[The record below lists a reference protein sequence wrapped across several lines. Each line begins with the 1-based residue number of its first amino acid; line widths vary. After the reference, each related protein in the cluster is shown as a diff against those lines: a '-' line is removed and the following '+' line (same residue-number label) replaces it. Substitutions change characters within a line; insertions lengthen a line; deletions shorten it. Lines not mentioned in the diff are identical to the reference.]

1 MIMTHEG
8 HHDLSSWIVH
18 VLHKY
23 LRECLCKS
31 CPVDFSWDTDFAR
44 FLCVVRHSWVK
55 FPHSPILHYAFSSW
69 IEKTMTKQY
78 IAIRKTDLFYNSMG
92 LCGNF
97 THSCTYTKTTI
108 KLIGSL
114 YFSNIHG
121 YCVCFLL
128 SFVVFCKLSSK
139 VVWN

>member
-18 VLHKY
+18 VLHKN

-97 THSCTYTKTTI
+97 LPIHVPILKQQSNWSDLFTF
-108 KLIGSL
+108 LI
-114 YFSNIHG
+114 YMAIVF
-121 YCVCFLL
+121 
-128 SFVVFCKLSSK
+128 VFCW
-139 VVWN
+139 VP